1 MTHPL
6 DHHLRSADGK
16 SVRLFTTA
24 GVYDGILGLHSPK
37 GQVSLGIDQVSL
49 DSYSTPGNVALH
61 GYLLTLDAD
70 AVMGIEKLLD
80 PLTGP
85 DGDHFR

>member
-24 GVYDGILGLHSPK
+24 GVYDGTLGLHFRT
-37 GQVSLGIDQVSL
+37 VSL

-61 GYLLTLDAD
+61 GHRLTLDTD